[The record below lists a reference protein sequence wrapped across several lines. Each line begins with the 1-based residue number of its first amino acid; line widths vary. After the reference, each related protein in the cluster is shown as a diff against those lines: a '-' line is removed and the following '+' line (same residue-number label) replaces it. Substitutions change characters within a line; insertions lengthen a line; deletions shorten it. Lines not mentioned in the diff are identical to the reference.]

1 MQIDIRNYGNL
12 PRGLDACRDKIKNIL
27 SNHLLDKTSMGVE
40 VVYANCNGEIRTVKC
55 NFYLKDGWFF
65 A

>member
-12 PRGLDACRDKIKNIL
+12 PRGLDANQIL
-27 SNHLLDKTSMGVE
+27 LEGRMV
-40 VVYANCNGEIRTVKC
+40 
-55 NFYLKDGWFF
+55 F